1 MVNFVLYNGDVY
13 SSADPFATA
22 ASVSGDVVDWVGGD
36 EAAQAMSSERI
47 DLHDDF
53 AAPAMITTVDLRSEE
68 ATPRDFLAAG
78 IVSVH
83 AIGTDEQLRT
93 FAEHA
98 GPLRVVGYSLDGT
111 RDRRAHVGLPDDRPD
126 AAVYV
131 ILDDLE
137 ALNSYI
143 EALADADFKRHAA
156 RNGWRVFANV
166 QIPEDFAG
174 ALGQSPLPL
183 TVDPRAF
190 AQPVGALLR
199 EGAQVSFASS
209 CEPWEAMRQAIF
221 APGSTVSGRAAFN
234 CLTRFAERALGNFGG
249 GVIAPGSRADIA
261 RWKVENLVV
270 QAADERVAAWSTDPR
285 SGTPGLPDLT
295 PGTPLPE
302 LVSLWSAG
310 EPVELDS

>member
-22 ASVSGDVVDWVGGD
+22 VSVSGDVVDWVGGD
-36 EAAQAMSSERI
+36 EAAQTFGSELI
-47 DLHDDF
+47 DLCDDF
-53 AAPAMITTVDLRSEE
+53 AAPAMITAVDLRSEE
-68 ATPRDFLAAG
+68 SAPHDFLAAG
-78 IVSVH
+78 IAAVH
-83 AIGTDEQLRT
+83 AIGTDKQIAD
-93 FAEHA
+93 FAQEA
-98 GPLRVVGYSLDGT
+98 GPLRVIGYSLNGT
-111 RDRRAHVGLPDDRPD
+111 GQRQAHVGLPEQRPE
-126 AAVYV
+126 APVFIV
-131 ILDDLE
+131 LDDLE
-137 ALNSYI
+137 ALSAYT
-143 EALADADFKRHAA
+143 EALQDADFKRHAA
-156 RNGWRVFANV
+156 RSGWRVFANV
-166 QIPEDFAG
+166 QIPEDLAG
-174 ALGQSPLPL
+174 PLGQSPLAL

-190 AQPVGALLR
+190 AQPVGSLLR

-209 CEPWEAMRQAIF
+209 SEPWEAMRQAIF

-234 CLTRFAERALGNFGG
+234 CLTRFAERAVGNFGG

-261 RWKVENLVV
+261 RWRVDHLVV

-310 EPVELDS
+310 ELVELDS